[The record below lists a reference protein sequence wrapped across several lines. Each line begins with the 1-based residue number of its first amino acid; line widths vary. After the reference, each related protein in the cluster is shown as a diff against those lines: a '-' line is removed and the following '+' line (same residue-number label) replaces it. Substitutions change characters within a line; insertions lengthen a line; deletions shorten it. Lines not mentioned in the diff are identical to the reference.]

1 MQNSSVSGERPVLI
15 VVAGPNGSGK
25 TTITQQLLKHEWMGG
40 CVYVNP
46 DEIAQQE
53 FAGWNDQSSILKAA
67 ELAEEIRFECLKTKK
82 SLAFETVF
90 SAVDKID
97 FIKSAHNAGFFIRLF
112 FVCTNDPGINVT
124 RVGRRVLEGGH
135 SVPIDKIISRY
146 YKSIANCVTVA
157 PFVDRLYFY
166 DNSVENEQARLLFKV
181 KRSVVVKVY
190 ENLEPWAQEIVDTLP
205 SEN

>member
-1 MQNSSVSGERPVLI
+1 M
-15 VVAGPNGSGK
+15 
-25 TTITQQLLKHEWMGG
+25 
-40 CVYVNP
+40 
-46 DEIAQQE
+46 
-53 FAGWNDQSSILKAA
+53 
-67 ELAEEIRFECLKTKK
+67 
-82 SLAFETVF
+82 
-90 SAVDKID
+90 
-97 FIKSAHNAGFFIRLF
+97 
-112 FVCTNDPGINVT
+112 
-124 RVGRRVLEGGH
+124 EGGH